1 MEEEEEEK
9 TILPEPPTTPRPR
22 SEPTRPPNPPAALP
36 PSNNNNVPTVNKTV
50 LAGRLNESGEYE
62 PFEYVYYEYYYDYE
76 TASSCEKGELKMQVS
91 SMFMCDYVEPSSDC
105 MSSITY
111 NWDFVLYLE
120 GRKPKASFPNS

>member
-1 MEEEEEEK
+1 MDQEKELEQEKKQEQEKKKKGGTRRKEEEEQQYYGEGEED
-9 TILPEPPTTPRPR
+9 E
-22 SEPTRPPNPPAALP
+22 
-36 PSNNNNVPTVNKTV
+36 
-50 LAGRLNESGEYE
+50 
-62 PFEYVYYEYYYDYE
+62 EYYYDYE